1 MNSSPP
7 HTGDGPALTD
17 ADIVGPV
24 LAAEEIF
31 HATALSAAPA
41 TTIRRPAAL
50 DPEML
55 ALMHGS
61 STWTRCDES
70 LLTLADANDSM
81 CKHD

>member
-17 ADIVGPV
+17 GDIVGPV

-31 HATALSAAPA
+31 HATALSAATA

-55 ALMHGS
+55 APMLGS
-61 STWTRCDES
+61 STWARCGES
-70 LLTLADANDSM
+70 LLRLAGAYDSM
-81 CKHD
+81 